1 LLDFKSLF
9 LEGERMS
16 ETNWEVVYETTG
28 SFLAEI
34 LRGLLE
40 AQEIQVV
47 LSQEGLAHVYGLTV
61 GTLGRVQ
68 ILVPSHDLE
77 RAQQILEEYENSAN
91 TDLEATD
98 TEMPADESVEDANL
112 PDQDQTD

>member
-1 LLDFKSLF
+1 LLDFKSPF
-9 LEGERMS
+9 LEGASMA

-40 AQEIQVV
+40 AQDIPVV
-47 LSQEGLAHVYGLTV
+47 LSQEGIAHVYGITL

-68 ILVPSHDLE
+68 ILVPTHDLE
-77 RAQQILEEYENSAN
+77 RAQQILEEYENSTIA
-91 TDLEATD
+91 DLGATG
-98 TEMPADESVEDANL
+98 TEWPEEENPEDADQ
-112 PDQDQTD
+112 PDQDEAN